1 MADINFLMKQAKK
14 MQQMLQKKLEELRVD
29 ATSGG
34 GVVKVVLNGH
44 KEVVSLKIED
54 DSLIEDKEMLEDL
67 IVAALSEGYRKV
79 DDEVQNSMK
88 GLGGM
93 GFPGLF

>member
-14 MQQMLQKKLEELRVD
+14 MQQMLQKKLEELRVE
-29 ATSGG
+29 ASSGG
-34 GVVKVVLNGH
+34 GAVKVVLNGH

-54 DSLIEDKEMLEDL
+54 DSLLEDKQMVEDL
-67 IVAALSEGYRKV
+67 IIAALSEGYKKV
-79 DDEVQNSMK
+79 DEEIESSMK
-88 GLGGM
+88 GFGGL

>member
-14 MQQMLQKKLEELRVD
+14 MQQMLQKKLEELRVE

-34 GVVKVVLNGH
+34 GAVKVVLNGH
-44 KEVVSLKIED
+44 KEVLSLKIED
-54 DSLIEDKEMLEDL
+54 DSLIEDKQMLEDL

-79 DDEVQNSMK
+79 DEEVELSMK
-88 GLGGM
+88 GFGGL

>member
-14 MQQMLQKKLEELRVD
+14 MQQMLQKKLEELRVET
-29 ATSGG
+29 TSGG
-34 GVVKVVLNGH
+34 GAVRVVLNGH

-54 DSLIEDKEMLEDL
+54 DSLIEDRQMLEDL
-67 IVAALSEGYRKV
+67 IIASLKEGYRKV
-79 DDEVQNSMK
+79 DEQIEATMK
-88 GLGGM
+88 GFGGM

>member
-14 MQQMLQKKLEELRVD
+14 MQQALQKKLEETRIE

-34 GVVKVVLNGH
+34 GAVKVVLNGH
-44 KEVVSLKIED
+44 KEVLSLKIED
-54 DSLIEDKEMLEDL
+54 DSLIEDKQMLEDL

-79 DDEVQNSMK
+79 DEEVENSMK
-88 GLGGM
+88 SLGGF

>member
-14 MQQMLQKKLEELRVD
+14 MQQMLQKKLEELRVE

-34 GVVKVVLNGH
+34 GAVKVVLNGH